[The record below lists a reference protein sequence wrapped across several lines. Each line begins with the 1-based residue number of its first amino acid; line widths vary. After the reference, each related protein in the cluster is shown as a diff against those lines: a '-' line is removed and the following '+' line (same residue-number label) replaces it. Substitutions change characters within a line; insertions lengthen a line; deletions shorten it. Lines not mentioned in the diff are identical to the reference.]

1 MSTRLG
7 IRYGSYLLMALVA
20 GFVVVASHA
29 FLPGTVGWITFGAG
43 VFFIVAATLR
53 LADSGLIHR
62 LTAGGIQALGI
73 LIVIEALLAAGS
85 TVVWLSFAG
94 GLAVLALTLI
104 GLTVHELSTERV
116 VHSLELSS
124 TRSSSPREPALS

>member
-1 MSTRLG
+1 
-7 IRYGSYLLMALVA
+7 MALVA
-20 GFVVVASHA
+20 GFVVVVSQA
-29 FLPGTVGWITFGAG
+29 FAPGTVAWITFGAG

-53 LADSGLIHR
+53 LLDSGLTHR
-62 LTAGGIQALGI
+62 LTAGGIMALGI

-116 VHSLELSS
+116 VHSLEVSS
-124 TRSSSPREPALS
+124 TRSTSTREPALS